1 MGSAIVTGGSRG
13 IGRAI
18 VNRLAEDGYDVAF
31 TYRSGKDAA
40 EDLEKKI
47 CGKGVRAKAFPC
59 DVSDFDDAQRFIKEA
74 REFLPEV
81 DVLVNNAGVTRDR
94 SLFIMPKDEWDT
106 VIGTNLNGYF
116 NVTRGL
122 IGYFMKNKRGCIVNV
137 SSIAGRMGVAGQT
150 NYCASKGGIIA
161 FTKALAREVGKLGI
175 PVNCVAPGYI
185 DTDMT
190 RNMNPRHREKMVEQ
204 VPMQRIGAPEEVA
217 ALVAFLASDQ
227 ARYITGQVFS
237 IDGGVTA

>member
-31 TYRSGKDAA
+31 TYRSGKEPA
-40 EDLEKKI
+40 EDLEKELS
-47 CGKGVRAKAFPC
+47 GKGVRAKAFTC
-59 DVSDFDDAQRFIKEA
+59 DVSDFEDAQRFIKEA

-94 SLFIMPKDEWDT
+94 SLFIMPKDDWDT

-204 VPMQRIGAPEEVA
+204 VPMQRIGTPEEVA

>member
-40 EDLEKKI
+40 EDLEKEI

-94 SLFIMPKDEWDT
+94 SLFIMPRDEWDT

-204 VPMQRIGAPEEVA
+204 VPMQRIGTPEEVA